1 MTVIARVV
9 DAAAAIILLSVAV
22 LAIALLTVAVLL
34 AIALLVVAVLALALL
49 TVAVL
54 LAIALLTVTVG
65 LAVAVVVEHFTA
77 KSSAKSATNTSLD
90 GVESTEAKIHAN
102 ITLAE
107 GRRVSSQLFASSDA
121 KAEVSAETVAEAR
134 IFTTGSLILIPCHS
148 VAPSILA
155 ATIATFT
162 TTTEALTEGEGVGEV
177 VSEGSARLAITA
189 FG

>member
-22 LAIALLTVAVLL
+22 LAIALLTVAVVL
-34 AIALLVVAVLALALL
+34 AIALLVVAVLAIALLVVAVLAIALL

-54 LAIALLTVTVG
+54 LAIALLTVAVR

-90 GVESTEAKIHAN
+90 GVESTEAKIHAS

-107 GRRVSSQLFASSDA
+107 GRRVSS
-121 KAEVSAETVAEAR
+121 
-134 IFTTGSLILIPCHS
+134 
-148 VAPSILA
+148 
-155 ATIATFT
+155 
-162 TTTEALTEGEGVGEV
+162 
-177 VSEGSARLAITA
+177 
-189 FG
+189 

>member
-22 LAIALLTVAVLL
+22 LAIALLTVAVVL

-54 LAIALLTVTVG
+54 LAIALLTVAVG

-90 GVESTEAKIHAN
+90 SVESTEAKIHAS

-107 GRRVSSQLFASSDA
+107 GRRVSS
-121 KAEVSAETVAEAR
+121 
-134 IFTTGSLILIPCHS
+134 
-148 VAPSILA
+148 
-155 ATIATFT
+155 
-162 TTTEALTEGEGVGEV
+162 
-177 VSEGSARLAITA
+177 
-189 FG
+189 